1 MKKLIYA
8 LISVAISLGLWTYV
22 VTVVNPES
30 EETFWDIP
38 VVMQNESELHNRGLM
53 IVSGDIPTVTLK
65 LRGNRSD
72 LVNLNRSNI
81 TLTVDLSRIYVAGEQ
96 QVSYNISY
104 PGNIPNNAFEILSQN
119 PKWITLTIA
128 ERTTK
133 QVPIRVVYEGSV
145 PESYRTDKE
154 NPVLEHQYVQVTG
167 PADVVSQI
175 SYAKVVVDL
184 NGRTESVNQ
193 KFSYTLCT
201 AADEQVSREY
211 LTTDISEVNLA
222 MKIQFY
228 KDIQLIVNVIPGGG
242 AVLGENAFVRLEGM
256 DTIQIAGDKK
266 KLEGMEV
273 LVLGEI
279 RLGEELA
286 DTSKPFQ
293 IVLPEGVEN
302 LTGKDQVNVTVDFD
316 DNLEIKTFVV
326 TNIVK
331 TAVPENMEVSI
342 QTKEMKIKV
351 RGTKSQIAQM
361 KASDLTVQ
369 VDFSEAEIGAG
380 PYKATIVVN
389 SNFSANVGAVGL
401 YNVNATVTASAEAE

>member
-8 LISVAISLGLWTYV
+8 LISVAISLGLWIYV

-38 VVMQNESELHNRGLM
+38 VVMQNETELHNRGLM

-81 TLTVDLSRIYVAGEQ
+81 TLTVDLSRIYVAGQQ

-119 PKWITLTIA
+119 PKLITLTVA

-133 QVPIRVVYEGSV
+133 QVPIRVVYEGAV
-145 PESYRTDKE
+145 PDNYRTDKD
-154 NPVLEHQYVQVTG
+154 NPVLDHQYVQVTG

-175 SYAKVVVDL
+175 SYAKVLVDL

-193 KFSYTLCT
+193 KFTYTLCT
-201 AADEQVSREY
+201 ESGTQVQNEH
-211 LTTDISEVNLA
+211 LVTNISEVNLT

-228 KDIQLIVNVIPGGG
+228 KDIQLVVNVIPGGG
-242 AVLGENAFVRLEGM
+242 ATLENTQIQLDM
-256 DTIQIAGDKK
+256 DTIQIAGDRKI
-266 KLEGMEV
+266 LENLDV

-279 RLGEELA
+279 RLGEELIDA
-286 DTSKPFQ
+286 VKVFE
-293 IVLPEGVEN
+293 IELPDGVEN

-316 DNLEIKTFVV
+316 DNLETKTFVV
-326 TNIVK
+326 VNIVK
-331 TAVPENMEVSI
+331 TAVPGNMEVSI
-342 QTKEMKIKV
+342 QTKEMRIKV

-380 PYKATIVVN
+380 PYKATVLVS
-389 SNFSANVGAVGL
+389 SNYSAYVGAVGV
-401 YNVNATVTASAEAE
+401 YTVNATVTASAEAQ

>member
-154 NPVLEHQYVQVTG
+154 NSVLDHQYVQVTG

-242 AVLGENAFVRLEGM
+242 ATLENTQIQLDM
-256 DTIQIAGDKK
+256 DTIQIAGDRKT
-266 KLEGMEV
+266 LESMDV

-286 DTSKPFQ
+286 DTTKVFQ
-293 IVLPEGVEN
+293 IVLDEGVEN
-302 LTGKDQVNVTVDFD
+302 LTGKDQVDVTVDFD
-316 DNLEIKTFVV
+316 DNLETKTFVV

-342 QTKEMKIKV
+342 QTKEMRIKV

-369 VDFSEAEIGAG
+369 VDFSDAEIGAG